1 MGSRTAV
8 IVTIGNEIVSGDI
21 ENTNGSWLARRLAEL
36 GIEARMLAAV
46 RDDIA
51 EIGAFLAGREEY
63 DHVFV
68 TGGLGGTPDDITR
81 EAIAAA
87 FEVDCVELAD
97 LAGRLRER
105 FAAKGLSE
113 YAARWARLPAGAT
126 PIENPLGGAPGFRLA
141 NVFVMP
147 GLPSEMQA
155 MFDSFAA
162 ELRGPPIG
170 SWRRRYRTGE
180 GQIVQVLEE
189 ATRRHP
195 GVSVGSYPHF
205 LADGP
210 QVDVVLKSADDT
222 ALALAT
228 AWVEAALAD
237 LPSDA

>member
-1 MGSRTAV
+1 
-8 IVTIGNEIVSGDI
+8 
-21 ENTNGSWLARRLAEL
+21 
-36 GIEARMLAAV
+36 
-46 RDDIA
+46 
-51 EIGAFLAGREEY
+51 
-63 DHVFV
+63 
-68 TGGLGGTPDDITR
+68 
-81 EAIAAA
+81 
-87 FEVDCVELAD
+87 
-97 LAGRLRER
+97 
-105 FAAKGLSE
+105 
-113 YAARWARLPAGAT
+113 
-126 PIENPLGGAPGFRLA
+126 
-141 NVFVMP
+141 MP
-147 GLPSEMQA
+147 GLPSEMEA

-162 ELRGPPIG
+162 DLRGSPIG

-195 GVSVGSYPHF
+195 RVSVGSYPHF

>member
-8 IVTIGNEIVSGDI
+8 IVTIGNEIVLGDI
-21 ENTNGSWLARRLAEL
+21 ENTNGSWLARRLAGL

-51 EIGAFLAGREEY
+51 EVGAFLTDRENY
-63 DHVFV
+63 DYVFV

-126 PIENPLGGAPGFRLA
+126 PIENPLGGAPGFRLE

-147 GLPSEMQA
+147 GLPSEMEA

-162 ELRGPPIG
+162 ELRGSPIG

-195 GVSVGSYPHF
+195 RVSVGSYPHF

-237 LPSDA
+237 LPSDG